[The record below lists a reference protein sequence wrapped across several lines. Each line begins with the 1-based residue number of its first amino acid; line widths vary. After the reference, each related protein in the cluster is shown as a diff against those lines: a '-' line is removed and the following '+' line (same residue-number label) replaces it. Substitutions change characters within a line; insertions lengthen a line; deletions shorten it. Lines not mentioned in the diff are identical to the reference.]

1 MPATYER
8 KDCRLCRSTDLVRV
22 MNFAPTPPGNQ
33 FLTLEESEQEE
44 VTFDLYVMHCQNCT
58 HLQLGVVVDPE
69 ILFQRDYKYV
79 SGTSPV
85 FVQHFK
91 DYAGWILDTYGIAEN
106 GLVVDI
112 GSNDGTG
119 LRCFKDLGYR
129 VLGVDPATEIAKEAT
144 AQGIPT
150 WGEFFNSQVVKKIC
164 DLHGRAAFITSHNTC
179 AHVDD
184 LEDLMRG
191 VQMLLADD
199 GVFVFEVGY
208 AVDVYDHAYF
218 DTIYHEH
225 VDFHSV
231 KPLVM
236 FFDRLDMTVVDV
248 VRVSTQGGSIRVA
261 VRKKSSPN
269 LQISDRVQ
277 ACLNLEREKR
287 FQDPGTFL
295 EFSQR
300 IDKIGAELRQSLN
313 ELLGAGKRIA
323 AYGAPT
329 KSTTLLTHFGIGRDQ
344 IEYIVDDNP
353 KKQGLVSPIHH
364 IPVVSNDVLKSDPP
378 DFLLILA
385 WNFAEPIMANNHEF
399 AQRGG
404 QFILPMPEVKVV

>member
-1 MPATYER
+1 MPATYKR
-8 KDCRLCRSTDLVRV
+8 NDCRLCRSTDLVRV
-22 MNFAPTPPGNQ
+22 MDLAPTPPGNQ
-33 FLTLEESEQEE
+33 FLTVAESAQEE
-44 VTFDLYVMHCQNCT
+44 ETFDLYVMHCQNCT

-91 DYAGWILDTYGIAEN
+91 DYAAWILDEYGIAEN

-119 LRCFKDLGYR
+119 LRCFQDLGYR
-129 VLGVDPATEIAKEAT
+129 VLGIDPATEIANEAT

-150 WGEFFNSQVVKKIC
+150 WAEFFNTQVAKKVC
-164 DLHGRAAFITSHNTC
+164 DEFGQAAFITSHNTC

-184 LEDLMRG
+184 LENLMRG
-191 VQMLLADD
+191 VLLLLADD
-199 GVFVFEVGY
+199 GMFVFEVGY
-208 AVDVYDHAYF
+208 AVDVYDNAYF

-225 VDFHSV
+225 VDYHTV

-236 FFDRLDMTVVDV
+236 FFDRLDMVVVDV
-248 VRVSTQGGSIRVA
+248 VRVNIQGGSIRVA
-261 VRKKSSPN
+261 VRKKSN
-269 LQISDRVQ
+269 QKLQINHRVQ
-277 ACLNLEREKR
+277 VCLNLEKEKH
-287 FQDPGTFL
+287 FQDPNTFL
-295 EFSQR
+295 EFSRR
-300 IDKIGAELRQSLN
+300 INDIGVDLRRTLN
-313 ELLGAGKRIA
+313 ELLDSGKRIA

-329 KSTTLLTHFGIGRDQ
+329 KSTTLLTHFGIGRDH

-364 IPVVSNDVLKSDPP
+364 IPVVSHDVLDRDPP

-385 WNFAEPIMANNHEF
+385 WNFAEPIMANNQEF

-404 QFILPMPEVKVV
+404 RFILPMPEVKVI